1 MGCVMGK
8 SLQIAVLGLALIG
21 LTGCDMVEQSAQ
33 QLADKAEQAVLEVAR
48 ETLDSTLK
56 ELNKQVDEVQQS
68 ANEWLPPAEPQEDQP
83 SASPQHEQPA
93 DEPATPLSS
102 KAVEA

>member
-1 MGCVMGK
+1 MGK
-8 SLQIAVLGLALIG
+8 SIQIGFLGLALIG

-33 QLADKAEQAVLEVAR
+33 QLADKAEQAALEVAR
-48 ETLDSTLK
+48 DTLDSTLK

-102 KAVEA
+102 SAVEA